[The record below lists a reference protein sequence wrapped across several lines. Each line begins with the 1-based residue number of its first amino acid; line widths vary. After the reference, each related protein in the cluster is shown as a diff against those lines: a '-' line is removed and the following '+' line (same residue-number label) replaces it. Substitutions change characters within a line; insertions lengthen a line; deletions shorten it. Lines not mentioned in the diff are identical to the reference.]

1 MIIKMKIQNDEC
13 TVIELIGLMNQLAIS
28 NKRQILWLLYTC
40 YFSAGDGVSYP
51 TRTIDLDSDGLL
63 ADRQRWMEEG
73 EMDSN
78 PGQWAKKDNSHTHF
92 LAVVYW
98 SYLSFSV

>member
-1 MIIKMKIQNDEC
+1 MIVN
-13 TVIELIGLMNQLAIS
+13 
-28 NKRQILWLLYTC
+28 TC

-78 PGQWAKKDNSHTHF
+78 PGQWAKKDNSYILLVCGVLELSLF
-92 LAVVYW
+92 LCVIK
-98 SYLSFSV
+98 LPI